1 MHSAN
6 ELISITTQIWYEIW
20 MLHES
25 HHLLVKRH
33 IRTNK
38 IMRSVLKESF
48 LVHARNLIEFFF
60 PQGRQVGKFC
70 AEQFFDDPATWS
82 KGLRPTTLKRDL
94 DLIKQVLEP
103 IAEERCKMDSAT
115 TEWASYLM
123 DELTQVI
130 ISFFSLRPKYFIPE
144 TDGIGES
151 REIDDGECSSQRN
164 RG

>member
-33 IRTNK
+33 IGTNK

-48 LVHARNLIEFFF
+48 LVHARNLIEFFY
-60 PQGRQVGKFC
+60 PQERQPGGFC

-82 KGLRPTTLKRDL
+82 KGPRPTILKRDL

-103 IAEERCKMDSAT
+103 IAEERWQIESAT

-130 ISFFSLRPKYFIPE
+130 LSFFNLRPKYFIPE
-144 TDGIGES
+144 TDGTGES
-151 REIDDGECSSQRN
+151 QEIDDGGCSNKRN
-164 RG
+164 SG